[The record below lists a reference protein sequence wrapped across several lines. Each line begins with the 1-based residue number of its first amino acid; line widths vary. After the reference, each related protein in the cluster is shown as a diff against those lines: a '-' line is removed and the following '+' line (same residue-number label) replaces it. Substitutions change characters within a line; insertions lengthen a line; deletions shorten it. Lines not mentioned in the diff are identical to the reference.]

1 MEGSWLRDVRERIP
15 IFSRKVYLD
24 TAGAGPLT
32 LDVKDAV
39 EGFLELWNSE
49 GEPWGEAL
57 EDILESRRLFA
68 QMVGAKVEEVAAVPG
83 VTYGLNAFLSSLK
96 LPPSSNVV
104 VSETNFP
111 TGVYT
116 FHAMARRGLIREV
129 RIASASD
136 GCVGLDWF
144 ERLIDDSTSIVY
156 VDMVSWITG
165 CREDL
170 RTLAE
175 LAHSHGALMVSD
187 VFHAAGVYPIDVK
200 RLGLDAAFTGS
211 YKWLLGLH
219 GGGFAYVSEELL
231 PSLEPMFS
239 GWMAIDDSVMERMAR
254 GEPLFSRPFNVREFR
269 RASDAKVLEWGTW
282 PAIAF
287 VSLKASLKLLSAY
300 DAPGLY
306 ASHTGRLVERLID
319 SLTDMGVETVTPRG
333 MAAGIVV
340 FRHRH
345 PERLGR
351 FLESRGIVASVRPG
365 SVRVSIHFYNS
376 REDVEALLR
385 ALEEFRG

>member
-1 MEGSWLRDVRERIP
+1 MSSSWLTEVRSRIP
-15 IFSRKVYLD
+15 IFSRKIYLD

-32 LDVKDAV
+32 LDVKEAV
-39 EGFLELWNSE
+39 EGFLDLWNRE

-57 EDILESRRLFA
+57 EDIVEARRLFA
-68 QMVGAKVEEVAAVPG
+68 SMVGAKLEEVAAVPG
-83 VTYGLNAFLSSLK
+83 VSYGLNAFLSSLK
-96 LPPSSNVV
+96 LPRESNVV

-129 RIASASD
+129 RIARATD
-136 GCVGLDWF
+136 GCVGLDGF
-144 ERLIDDSTSIVY
+144 ERLVDDNTSIVY

-165 CREDL
+165 CRENL
-170 RTLAE
+170 RALAE

-187 VFHAAGVYPIDVK
+187 VFHAAGVHPLDVK
-200 RLGLDAAFTGS
+200 KLGLDAAFTGS

-219 GGGFAYVSEELL
+219 GGGFAYVSQELL
-231 PSLEPMFS
+231 PSLDPMFS
-239 GWMAIDDSVMERMAR
+239 GWMAIDDSVMERLAR
-254 GEPLFSRPFNVREFR
+254 GEPLFSRPFDLSEFR
-269 RASDAKVLEWGTW
+269 RARDAKVLEWGTW

-287 VSLKASLKLLSAY
+287 VSLKASLKLLTVY

-306 ASHTGRLVERLID
+306 NSHTGRLVQRLID
-319 SLTDMGVETVTPRG
+319 SLASMGVETVTPRG
-333 MAAGIVV
+333 MTAGIVV
-340 FRHRH
+340 FRHRE

-365 SVRVSIHFYNS
+365 SIRVSIHFYNS
-376 REDVEALLR
+376 SEDLDALLE
-385 ALEEFRG
+385 ALEEFGG